1 MTDERQVAARLAA
14 HAEMIDVRM
23 VQASFEHQEFPD
35 PGTIDY
41 ELHISP
47 EARMD
52 DSSSALVTSAKFI
65 VDMKQ
70 DSDGETI
77 DIAHIEFVF
86 AGMYKMIDKIHVEDE
101 EVKAFANTTGVF
113 ALYPYAREYVQ
124 DVTSRLGLPSLTLGL
139 YKIPTD
145 GPDQ

>member
-23 VQASFEHQEFPD
+23 VKSSFEHQGFPE

-41 ELHISP
+41 DLHISP
-47 EARMD
+47 EARLD
-52 DSSSALVTSAKFI
+52 EASSALVTSAKFI
-65 VDMKQ
+65 VDMNQ

-77 DIAHIEFVF
+77 NIAHIEFVF
-86 AGMYKMIDKIHVEDE
+86 AGMYKIVDEVRFEEE
-101 EVKAFANTTGVF
+101 EVKAFANTTGIF

-145 GPDQ
+145 GQE